1 MILKKQVY
9 QPDKKANPVIG
20 VLLFLISVI
29 LLVITTPIGF
39 IYGLLHGLFTRGF
52 RGIAEYLLKV
62 AISIDQLGNVL
73 MQHLL
78 NLLWVKE
85 GGYKFGNRDETIS
98 SALGRNRKLGTLT
111 ALGRGIDKFLDTI
124 DPDHSLNSIDYYI
137 EPSEEIIELIAW
149 IYIADGQVL
158 STKSRENELYYLP
171 SGIRI
176 PEESDTQTLY
186 KAMKGKLDVELDLP
200 GLRFVGIFEAQADG
214 QKPGILVRMTC
225 YSGNYTGRLVPNRD
239 IAEIV
244 WLNYSD
250 RDMVPPVD
258 QYIFDFL
265 NEKGELI

>member
-9 QPDKKANPVIG
+9 RPDKKANPVIG
-20 VLLFLISVI
+20 VLLFLISVV
-29 LLVITTPIGF
+29 LLVLTTPFGF
-39 IYGLLHGLFTRGF
+39 LYGLFHGLFTKWF
-52 RGIAEYLLKV
+52 RGMAEYLLKV
-62 AISIDQLGNVL
+62 AISIDQLGNVM
-73 MQHLL
+73 MQDLL
-78 NLLWVKE
+78 NQLWVQE

-137 EPSEEIIELIAW
+137 EPSEEIRELIAW
-149 IYIADGQVL
+149 IHIVDGQIL
-158 STKSRENELYYLP
+158 STKSRGDAFYYLP
-171 SGIRI
+171 SGVRV
-176 PEESDTQTLY
+176 PDESDTRTLY
-186 KAMKGKLDVELDLP
+186 GAMKVKLDVELNLP
-200 GLRFVGIFEAQADG
+200 ELRFMGIFEAQADG

-239 IAEIV
+239 ITEIV

-250 RDMVPPVD
+250 RDMVSLVD